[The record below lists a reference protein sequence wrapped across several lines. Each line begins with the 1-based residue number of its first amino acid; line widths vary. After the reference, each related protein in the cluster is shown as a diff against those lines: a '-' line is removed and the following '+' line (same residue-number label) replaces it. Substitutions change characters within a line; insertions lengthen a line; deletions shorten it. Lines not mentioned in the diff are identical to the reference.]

1 MKSTKIVATIGPAS
15 EKEEVIEQ
23 MILNGA
29 NVFRLNFSHGSH
41 EYHKQNLEK
50 IRAISNKLEK
60 KVGILQDISGPK
72 IRVCALEKPYEL
84 KKGDRLDFYKD
95 KSKAEIL
102 NTNHYKV
109 STNYSEAFSLVKEG
123 EKIYLCD
130 GSIKVSVYKIHNDF
144 IECLVE
150 NNGVLSSNKGINFP
164 DTKINIDVITT
175 KDEKDL
181 AFGIENDVDF
191 IAISFVQNAHDMEEV
206 RDIIKK
212 SGKDIKIFAKI
223 EKFDAVENIDT
234 ILEASDGIMVARGD
248 LGIEVPYY
256 RVPSIQ
262 KQIIK
267 KANAKRKPVITATQ
281 MLFSL
286 TNHLTATRAEI
297 SDVANAVLDGTDA
310 VMLSEESAVG
320 IDPAN
325 AVSVMN
331 QTILETENIYPFYK
345 FEYKF
350 DTKWDILINTT
361 AHLAKDLNADAII
374 CLTTSGGSARS
385 LSRARPKAKIITI
398 SHDPKVL
405 RELSVVWGLNDFAM
419 IKECENLHELISNA
433 VKALDIK
440 GLIDLNK
447 TYILTAGHPVGK
459 AGSTNLI
466 RVLTK
471 EQLEYYLKF

>member
-1 MKSTKIVATIGPAS
+1 MKNTKIVATIGPAS
-15 EKEEVIEQ
+15 DKEEVIEQ

-50 IRAISNKLEK
+50 IRAISKKLER

-95 KSKAEIL
+95 KSEAEIL
-102 NTNHYKV
+102 DTNHYKV

-130 GSIKVSVYKIHNDF
+130 GSIKVSVCKLHDDF
-144 IECLVE
+144 VECVVE
-150 NNGVLSSNKGINFP
+150 NDGVLSSNKGINFP
-164 DTKINIDVITT
+164 DTKINIDVITD
-175 KDEKDL
+175 KDEKDIS
-181 AFGIENDVDF
+181 FGIENDVDF

-206 RDIIKK
+206 REIIKQ

-223 EKFDAVENIDT
+223 EKFDAVENIDE

-267 KANAKRKPVITATQ
+267 KANEKAKPVITATQ

-286 TNHLTATRAEI
+286 TNSLTATRAEI

-320 IDPAN
+320 INPAN
-325 AVSVMN
+325 AVNVMS
-331 QTILETENIYPFYK
+331 QTILETENVYPFYK
-345 FEYKF
+345 FNSNC
-350 DTKWDILINTT
+350 DSKWDILINST
-361 AHLAKDLNADAII
+361 AHLTKDLKADAII

-385 LSRARPKAKIITI
+385 ISRARPKAKIITI
-398 SHDPKVL
+398 SHNPNVL
-405 RELSVVWGLNDFAM
+405 RELSVVWGLNDFAV
-419 IKECENLHELISNA
+419 IQECENLHELISNA
-433 VKALDIK
+433 IKALDLK

-459 AGSTNLI
+459 KGSTNLI
-466 RVLTK
+466 RILAK